1 MGQREVELDSDLVRD
16 PGMVGELLA
25 AVELDGSE
33 RLAFEGPRHLVPD
46 ALGGLT
52 AALPADEEAVF
63 AVDERQQAG
72 ASGFAGNRVALP
84 MPGLAALVGGRRPL
98 RNLVRHLDFAT
109 PLRRAAA
116 ALAAMAQPSLRL
128 APADAAVEETTAY
141 AAVDGRVADGA
152 SAQLEREP
160 ALYLLRRPLLFQEL
174 VPDQR
179 EHVLVVEHASPAAR
193 LPPLG
198 VAPLRGRGA
207 VEPLARVAL
216 ELARHRRLAA
226 PDSAGYLADA
236 PPVASHQHDALALMQ
251 RKMDLVAHGSLFRM
265 MF

>member
-1 MGQREVELDSDLVRD
+1 MFSFVPRC
-16 PGMVGELLA
+16 
-25 AVELDGSE
+25 
-33 RLAFEGPRHLVPD
+33 LAFEGPRHLVPD

-116 ALAAMAQPSLRL
+116 ALAAMARPSLRL

-141 AAVDGRVADGA
+141 AAVDGRVAVGA

-160 ALYLLRRPLLFQEL
+160 ALYLLRR
-174 VPDQR
+174 R
-179 EHVLVVEHASPAAR
+179 GGTAR
-193 LPPLG
+193 TSC
-198 VAPLRGRGA
+198 A
-207 VEPLARVAL
+207 
-216 ELARHRRLAA
+216 
-226 PDSAGYLADA
+226 
-236 PPVASHQHDALALMQ
+236 
-251 RKMDLVAHGSLFRM
+251 
-265 MF
+265 